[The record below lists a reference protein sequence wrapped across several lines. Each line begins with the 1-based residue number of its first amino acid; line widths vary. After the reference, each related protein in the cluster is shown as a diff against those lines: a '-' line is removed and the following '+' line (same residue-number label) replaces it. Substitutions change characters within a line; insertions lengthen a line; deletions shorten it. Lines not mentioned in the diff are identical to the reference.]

1 MHEEHDRSMGGL
13 FSFILSLLNR
23 IAKLA
28 LYSLLILLLV
38 ALAWTAMQLASIS
51 RDGEYTQA
59 TFEARRGSYSGTA
72 TAISGDEANASLR
85 VGPRD
90 VLMQQNDAADAP
102 ATPPAPTESIAETPA
117 PDDFDLPKLLVPLDP
132 DEGKW
137 LAGTRVPSRVPPVIR
152 EHRLINVM
160 FLGSDEELTDDD
172 FIRTD
177 TMIIVSLN
185 VETGSVTMLSLPRD
199 LLVYIPSGRMG
210 RLNTAYGIGENLSWE
225 PGGGFGLLR
234 QTLFY
239 NFGINVH
246 YHARVNFSG
255 FEAVIDRLGG
265 VDIAVDCAYR
275 DLYPASNGDYRWR
288 TLPAGYYTFNGF
300 DALWYART
308 RKYTDDFDRGRRH
321 QQILRAIWRKARQQG
336 LLATLPG
343 LWSELTQVVHTDMPF
358 DMMLRLLPLVLDLD
372 LGQVENLTLKR
383 NFHTAEWVMPSGAE
397 VQVPKAQAIAA
408 LMQDF
413 YLPPPANQLALMGP
427 SIAVYNASAVA
438 DMDIVAT
445 QRLRWD
451 GYNAIALGSYKQDLA
466 NPSSQLTDYIVTEKG
481 SLTSRILRALNMTE
495 EQVIRKARADRDY
508 DYEVVIG
515 QDYESCT
522 YGVLPLDG

>member
-1 MHEEHDRSMGGL
+1 L
-13 FSFILSLLNR
+13 KKFVVKLLNR
-23 IAKLA
+23 IAKLV
-28 LYSLLILLLV
+28 LYSFLFVLLI
-38 ALAWTAMQLASIS
+38 ALAWTALQLASIP
-51 RDGEYTQA
+51 DDQTQG
-59 TFEARRGSYSGTA
+59 TFAARRDSYKQTA
-72 TAISGDEANASLR
+72 TAISEVDENTSLR
-85 VGPRD
+85 AGPRF
-90 VLMQQNDAADAP
+90 VLMQHDKNTDTPDT
-102 ATPPAPTESIAETPA
+102 TPPAPAESDERAAETPV
-117 PDDFDLPKLLVPLDP
+117 PDGFNLPKLLVPLDP

-137 LAGTRVPSRVPPVIR
+137 LAGTRVPTRVPPVIR
-152 EHRLINVM
+152 KHRLINVM
-160 FLGSDEELTDDD
+160 LLGSDEELSEDG

-185 VETGSVTMLSLPRD
+185 VETGSVAMLSLPRD

-210 RLNTAYGIGENLSWE
+210 RLNTAYGIGENLSWN

-265 VDIAVDCAYR
+265 INVAVDCAYR
-275 DLYPASNGDYRWR
+275 DLYPAPGGDYRWR
-288 TLPAGYYTFNGF
+288 TLPAGYYTFDGF

-321 QQILRAIWRKARQQG
+321 QQILRSIWRKARQQG
-336 LLATLPG
+336 LFATLPG
-343 LWSELTQVVHTDMPF
+343 LWTELTQVVHTDMPF
-358 DMMLRLLPLVLDLD
+358 DVMLRLLPLVIDLD
-372 LGQVENLTLKR
+372 LAKVENLTLKK
-383 NFHTAEWVMPSGAE
+383 NFHTTEWVMPSGAE
-397 VQVPKAQAIAA
+397 VQLPNAEAIAA

-413 YLPPPANQLALMGP
+413 YLPPPSNQLALRGP
-427 SIAVYNASAVA
+427 SIAVYNASGN
-438 DMDIVAT
+438 DNWDIVAT

-451 GYNAIALGSYKQDLA
+451 GYNAVALGSFEGENRYL
-466 NPSSQLTDYIVTEKG
+466 SSQLTDYIVTEKG
-481 SLTSRILRALNMTE
+481 SLTNRILRALNMSE
-495 EQVIRKARADRDY
+495 EQVIRDARADRSY
-508 DYEVVIG
+508 DYEVIIG

>member
-1 MHEEHDRSMGGL
+1 MR
-13 FSFILSLLNR
+13 FFVRLLKG
-23 IAKLA
+23 IP
-28 LYSLLILLLV
+28 LLILYGALFLLLI
-38 ALAWTAMQLASIS
+38 ALAWTVLQLAGLPRES
-51 RDGEYTQA
+51 GGMQA
-59 TFEARRGSYSGTA
+59 TIEVRRGSYIKTA
-72 TAISGDEANASLR
+72 TAISDDDESASLR
-85 VGPRD
+85 AGPRF
-90 VLMQQNDAADAP
+90 VLMQDGSKSGAGAATVPAP
-102 ATPPAPTESIAETPA
+102 AESDERAAATA
-117 PDDFDLPKLLVPLDP
+117 VPDDFDLPQLLVPLDP
-132 DEGKW
+132 DDGKW
-137 LAGTRVPSRVPPVIR
+137 LAGTRVPTRVPPVIR
-152 EHRLINVM
+152 DHRLINVM
-160 FLGSDEELTDDD
+160 LLGSDEEVSADD

-185 VETGSVTMLSLPRD
+185 VETGSMAMLSLPRD

-210 RLNTAYGIGENLSWE
+210 RLNSAYGIGEYLNWE

-255 FEAVIDRLGG
+255 FEAIIDRLGG
-265 VDIAVDCAYR
+265 VDVAVDCDYR
-275 DLYPASNGDYRWR
+275 DLYPLPSGDYRWR

-336 LLATLPG
+336 LLATLPR
-343 LWSELTQVVHTDMPF
+343 LWAELTQVVHTDMPF
-358 DMMLRLLPLVLDLD
+358 DMMLRLLPLVIDLD
-372 LGQVENLTLKR
+372 LSKVENLTLKK
-383 NFHTAEWVMPSGAE
+383 NFHTTEWVTPNGAE
-397 VQVPKAQAIAA
+397 VQLPNAEPVAA

-413 YLPPPANQLALMGP
+413 YLPPPANQLALAGP
-427 SIAVYNASAVA
+427 SISVVNASGEA
-438 DMDIVAT
+438 DWDIVAA

-451 GYNAIALGSYKQDLA
+451 GYNAIALGAMIEGDRID
-466 NPSSQLTDYIVTEKG
+466 SSQLTDRVVTEKG
-481 SLTSRILRALNMTE
+481 SLTSRILRALNMTD
-495 EQVIRKARADRDY
+495 EQVIRDARAERDY

-515 QDYESCT
+515 RDYESCT